1 MRHNRDRFQGFLAG
15 ILTSALALGLG
26 SAALAAGRSIQI
38 DDGVTVT
45 VNGARF
51 SPRNVRGE
59 EVPLFS
65 YDGTT
70 YAPVRALCEAAGMTV
85 DYDSTSRTAR
95 ITTGDMALAADPN
108 VADYI
113 AAEKARELA
122 LRHAGVAA
130 ADAVFLQTKLDRED
144 GKVCYDVE
152 FYCGNTEYDYDIDA
166 VTGSVLGF
174 DHDLDC
180 YDIHYA
186 HGSGHHQEEAGHH
199 GSAASAGDLIPQA
212 EAQAI
217 ALGRAP
223 QGARVVKCELDR
235 DDGRYVYEVELR
247 EGPAE
252 YECDI
257 NAVTGV
263 ILKWEVDY
271 D

>member
-1 MRHNRDRFQGFLAG
+1 MNRSRDRFQGFLAG
-15 ILTSALALGLG
+15 ILTAVLALALG
-26 SAALAAGRSIQI
+26 SAALAASRSIQI

-45 VNGARF
+45 INGARF
-51 SPRNVRGE
+51 SPRNVKGE

-65 YDGTT
+65 YDGTI

-85 DYDSTSRTAR
+85 DYSAASRTAR

-108 VADYI
+108 ANRYLSADR
-113 AAEKARELA
+113 AREIA
-122 LRHAGVAA
+122 LQHAGVTA
-130 ADAVFLQTKLDRED
+130 ADAVLLKTKLDRED
-144 GKVCYDVE
+144 GRVCYDVE
-152 FYCGNTEYDYDIDA
+152 FYCGSTEYDYDIDA
-166 VTGSVLGF
+166 VTGAVLSF

-186 HGSGHHQEEAGHH
+186 HDDGHRQEAS
-199 GSAASAGDLIPQA
+199 SADLITQA

-217 ALGRAP
+217 AQAQAP
-223 QGARVVKCELDR
+223 NAQVVKCKLDR

-247 EGPAE
+247 DGPTE

>member
-1 MRHNRDRFQGFLAG
+1 MRRYRDRFQGFLAG
-15 ILTSALALGLG
+15 ILTATLALGLG

-38 DDGVTVT
+38 DDGITVT

-51 SPRNVRGE
+51 SPRNVKGE

-85 DYDSTSRTAR
+85 DYDSASRTAR
-95 ITTGDMALAADPN
+95 IVTGDMALAADPN
-108 VADYI
+108 ADRYLS
-113 AAEKARELA
+113 AERARELA
-122 LRHAGVAA
+122 LRHAGVTA
-130 ADAVFLQTKLDRED
+130 ADAVFLQTKLDREG
-144 GKVCYDVE
+144 GKVCYEVE
-152 FYCGNTEYDYDIDA
+152 FYCGSTEYDYDIDA
-166 VTGSVLGF
+166 LTGSVLSF

-186 HGSGHHQEEAGHH
+186 HGGGHHREEAGHH
-199 GSAASAGDLIPQA
+199 GSAEDLISQA
-212 EAQAI
+212 EAQEI